1 MKQRIG
7 FAFIAAAIVFAM
19 AALAQA
25 SLGQGNTHTELA
37 SAGLA
42 FQVLQPVY

>member
-1 MKQRIG
+1 MKRQIAL
-7 FAFIAAAIVFAM
+7 AFAAAAFDCIM

-25 SLGQGNTHTELA
+25 SLGQGNTHRQRA

-42 FQVLQPVY
+42 FHVLQPVY